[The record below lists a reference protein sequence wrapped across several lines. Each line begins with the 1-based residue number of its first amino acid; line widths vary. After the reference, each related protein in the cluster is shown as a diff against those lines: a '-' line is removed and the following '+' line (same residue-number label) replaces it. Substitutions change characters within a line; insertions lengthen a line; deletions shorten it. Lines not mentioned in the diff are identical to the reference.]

1 MLLLKGQCI
10 NIALVMTPSRWF
22 GMRIDTITSIFI
34 TIVAL
39 ASIPVASS
47 KYNNILTMIFI
58 IICSA
63 LNAGLVGLSLAYAV
77 SLNGAFQY
85 CIRQSTE
92 VESLVSEVDFDDRF
106 SVL

>member
-1 MLLLKGQCI
+1 M
-10 NIALVMTPSRWF
+10 
-22 GMRIDTITSIFI
+22 
-34 TIVAL
+34 
-39 ASIPVASS
+39 
-47 KYNNILTMIFI
+47 MIFI

-92 VESLVSEVDFDDRF
+92 VESLVSEVDFNDRF
-106 SVL
+106 SVF